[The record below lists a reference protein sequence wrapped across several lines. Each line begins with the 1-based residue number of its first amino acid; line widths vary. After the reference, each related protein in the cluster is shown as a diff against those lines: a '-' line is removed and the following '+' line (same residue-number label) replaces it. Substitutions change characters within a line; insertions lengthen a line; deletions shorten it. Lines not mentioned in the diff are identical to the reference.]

1 MTGSKR
7 AMTVTRD
14 HGWLLT
20 SCEDCEWGYAAVDLD
35 AASDAFDDHVR
46 SRHE

>member
-1 MTGSKR
+1 MSAESG
-7 AMTVTRD
+7 MIVTRD

-20 SCEDCEWGYAAVDLD
+20 SCSDCEWVYPAIDPD